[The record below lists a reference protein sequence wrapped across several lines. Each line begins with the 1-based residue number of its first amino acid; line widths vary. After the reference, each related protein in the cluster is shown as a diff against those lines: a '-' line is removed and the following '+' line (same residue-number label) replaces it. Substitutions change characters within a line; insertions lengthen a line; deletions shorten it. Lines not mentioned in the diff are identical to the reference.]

1 MCNWCE
7 REVCVLGTIE
17 KQVQLVRERDMS
29 KCFERES
36 CAIGAVE
43 RRVQLVRQR
52 GKCNW
57 SVNETC
63 PNGSSEACAIAAR
76 ERERERE
83 RRVQFVRGKV
93 CNLKEHCP
101 GIIGSAVILTHMLES
116 NWSGGF
122 GSFNCFLFV
131 VFCLSFVF
139 FTIFLAFLSIGC
151 VLACACHTMQLI
163 LSRMVSFL

>member
-1 MCNWCE
+1 MLPYRTLSPRLSPTKFKRLVMPLC
-7 REVCVLGTIE
+7 VCV
-17 KQVQLVRERDMS
+17 
-29 KCFERES
+29 F
-36 CAIGAVE
+36 
-43 RRVQLVRQR
+43 
-52 GKCNW
+52 
-57 SVNETC
+57 
-63 PNGSSEACAIAAR
+63 
-76 ERERERE
+76 
-83 RRVQFVRGKV
+83 

-163 LSRMVSFL
+163 LSRVVCFFNVFTVYTGVMSGACFCLHMYILR